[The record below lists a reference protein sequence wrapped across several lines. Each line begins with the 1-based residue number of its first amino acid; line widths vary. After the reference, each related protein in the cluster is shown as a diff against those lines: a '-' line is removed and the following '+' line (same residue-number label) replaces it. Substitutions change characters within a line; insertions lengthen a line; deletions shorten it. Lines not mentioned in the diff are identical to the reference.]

1 MPDTK
6 ELRKVFSVPRKQ
18 HNGEKTVQALGM
30 VLSDWPNEIGVKGA
44 IAPSHRADQ
53 EKLVT
58 LTVPHR
64 RRTPKY
70 VTEQNLPETM
80 EVRGLQV
87 KLESGE
93 LKPTMTASK
102 TALN

>member
-1 MPDTK
+1 MKAGEGLVVDRQSADYSIVGQAVRDN
-6 ELRKVFSVPRKQ
+6 LDVIIRWPRQSFKAVM
-18 HNGEKTVQALGM
+18 GFF
-30 VLSDWPNEIGVKGA
+30 PR
-44 IAPSHRADQ
+44 PDQ

-80 EVRGLQV
+80 EVRGLKV

-102 TALN
+102 TALH